1 MKKMKKVM
9 ALLLSLVMVLAMSV
23 VAFATESGNTYTIT
37 IENDSK
43 TNHTYEAY
51 QIFSGALTIDANG
64 VKTLTDIQWGNGVTD
79 IGKSELG
86 KDAETSTIK
95 TAADIAKTLTHS
107 SDAETF
113 AKNVA
118 KYLQNPIPSVKGTG
132 SYTISSLS
140 AGYYLVK
147 DEEGT
152 LTEADDSYTAYIMEV
167 VGNVTAT
174 PKSDKPSVEKK
185 VQENVKTDNT
195 TDGYGDRYNDTAD
208 YNIGDA
214 VPFKLIGTVPDM
226 SQYAKYKYTFHDTLS
241 NAFDRPITISVY
253 VASDK
258 AGTGKMPVTDGFTP
272 DIVVNTDKTVSIT
285 VSTDDLK
292 TIKYT
297 KGAETATG
305 VQEGQYIIVEY
316 TAVLNSN
323 ARVGQK
329 EPGNTNEVYLTYS
342 NNPNQSGDG
351 KPEEG
356 QTPVDKVI
364 VFTYELDVNKVD
376 GADNKKLEGVTF
388 NLYKKEND
396 VKKYAQV
403 VSGKLAG
410 WTATEAEA
418 TELKTDT
425 DGLIKVAGLDAGT
438 YYIHEIKPLAG
449 YNSIAD
455 VEIVITADTSN
466 GQSGNGAV
474 SELVKIDVTANG
486 VAGTGNAAA
495 GTATVTIANNK
506 GSNLPSTGGMGTT
519 IFYVVGSILVLGAAI
534 LLITKKR
541 MSAR

>member
-23 VAFATESGNTYTIT
+23 VVFATEPSSPATSGTYTIT
-37 IENDSK
+37 INNSK
-43 TNHTYEAY
+43 TGHTYEAY
-51 QIFSGALTIDANG
+51 QIFTG
-64 VKTLTDIQWGNGVTD
+64 TLSDDTLSDIQWGDGVNTT
-79 IGKSELG
+79 GQTQLG
-86 KDAETSTIK
+86 NASKK
-95 TAADIAKTLTHS
+95 AATLTTE
-107 SDAETF
+107 AQAAAF
-113 AKNVA
+113 AKSVA
-118 KYLQNPIPSVKGTG
+118 PYLQGAVESSFADGK
-132 SYTISSLS
+132 YTISGLQ

-147 DEEGT
+147 DKNNT
-152 LTEADDSYTAYIMEV
+152 LTSADDCYTAYIMQV
-167 VGNVTAT
+167 VRNVTAI
-174 PKSDKPSVEKK
+174 PKGEKPSVEKK

-226 SQYAKYKYTFHDTLS
+226 SKYAKYKYTFHDTLS

-258 AGTGKMPVTDGFTP
+258 AGTDKMPVTDGFTP
-272 DIVVNTDKTVSIT
+272 NIVVNTDKTVSIT

-297 KGAETATG
+297 KGAETATE

-316 TAVLNSN
+316 KAVLNSN

-356 QTPVDKVI
+356 HTPVDKVI

-396 VKKYAQV
+396 VKKYAKV
-403 VSGKLAG
+403 VNGKLAG
-410 WTATEAEA
+410 WTETEAEA

-425 DGLIKVAGLDAGT
+425 DGLIKVAGLDDGT

-474 SELVKIDVTANG
+474 SELVSIDVTANG

>member
-23 VAFATESGNTYTIT
+23 VAFATEPSSSGTYTIT
-37 IENDSK
+37 INNSK
-43 TNHTYEAY
+43 TGHTYEAY
-51 QIFSGALTIDANG
+51 QIFTG
-64 VKTLTDIQWGNGVTD
+64 TLSDDTLSDIQWGNGVNTT
-79 IGKSELG
+79 GQTQLG
-86 KDAETSTIK
+86 KASSK
-95 TAADIAKTLTHS
+95 AATLTTE
-107 SDAETF
+107 ALAAAF
-113 AKNVA
+113 AKEVA
-118 KYLQNPIPSVKGTG
+118 PYLQGAVESSFADGK
-132 SYTISSLS
+132 YTISGLQ

-147 DEEGT
+147 DKNNT
-152 LTEADDSYTAYIMEV
+152 LTSADDCYTAYIMQV
-167 VGNVTAT
+167 VRNVTAS
-174 PKSDKPSVEKK
+174 PKGEKPSVEKK

-195 TDGYGDRYNDTAD
+195 TGGYGDRYNDTAD
-208 YNIGDA
+208 YSIGDA

-226 SQYAKYKYTFHDTLS
+226 SKYAKYKYTFHDTLS

-258 AGTGKMPVTDGFTP
+258 AGTDKMPVTDGFTP
-272 DIVVNTDKTVSIT
+272 NIVVNTDKTVSIT

-297 KGAETATG
+297 KGAETETG
-305 VQEGQYIIVEY
+305 VQKGQYIIVEY
-316 TAVLNSN
+316 KAVLNSN

-342 NNPNQSGDG
+342 NNPNQGGDG
-351 KPEEG
+351 TPEEG

-376 GADNKKLEGVTF
+376 GADQKKLAGVTF
-388 NLYKKEND
+388 NLYKYENNN

-403 VSGKLAG
+403 VNGKLAG
-410 WTATEAEA
+410 WTDEANA
-418 TELKTDT
+418 TELKTDSE
-425 DGLIKVAGLDAGT
+425 GLIKVAGLDDGT

-455 VEIVITADTSN
+455 VEIVITAYTSN

-474 SELVKIDVTANG
+474 SELVRIDVTADS
-486 VAGTGNAAA
+486 VEGTGNAAA

-519 IFYVVGSILVLGAAI
+519 IFYVVGSILVLGAAV

>member
-23 VAFATESGNTYTIT
+23 VAFATEEGSTTSGTYTIT
-37 IENDSK
+37 INNSK
-43 TNHTYEAY
+43 TGHTYEAY
-51 QIFSGALTIDANG
+51 QIFTG
-64 VKTLTDIQWGNGVTD
+64 TLSDDTLSDIQWGNGVNTT
-79 IGKSELG
+79 GQTQLG
-86 KDAETSTIK
+86 NASSK
-95 TAADIAKTLTHS
+95 AATLTTE
-107 SDAETF
+107 ALAAAF
-113 AKNVA
+113 AKDVA
-118 KYLQNPIPSVKGTG
+118 PYLQNAHESNYANDV
-132 SYTISSLS
+132 YTISGLQ

-147 DEEGT
+147 DRNNT
-152 LTEADDSYTAYIMEV
+152 LTSADDCYTAYIMQV
-167 VGNVTAT
+167 VRNVTAT
-174 PKSDKPSVEKK
+174 PKGEKPSVEKK

-195 TDGYGDRYNDTAD
+195 TGGYGDRYNDTAD
-208 YNIGDA
+208 YNIGDP

-241 NAFDRPITISVY
+241 NAFYRPITISVY

-258 AGTGKMPVTDGFTP
+258 AGTDKMPVTEGFTP
-272 DIVVNTDKTVSIT
+272 NIVVKADKTVLIT
-285 VSTDDLK
+285 VLTDDLK

-297 KGAETATG
+297 KDNETVTG
-305 VQEGQYIIVEY
+305 VQKGQYIIVEY

-351 KPEEG
+351 EPEEG

-403 VSGKLAG
+403 VNGKLAG
-410 WTATEAEA
+410 WTETEAEA

-425 DGLIKVAGLDAGT
+425 DGLIKVAGLDDGT

-474 SELVKIDVTANG
+474 SELVSIDVTANG